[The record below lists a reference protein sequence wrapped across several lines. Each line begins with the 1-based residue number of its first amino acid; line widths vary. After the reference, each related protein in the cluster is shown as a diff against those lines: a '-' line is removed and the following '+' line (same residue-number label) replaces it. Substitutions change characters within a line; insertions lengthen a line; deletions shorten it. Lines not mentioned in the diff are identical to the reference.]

1 MTVFDTV
8 RIGDLALSNRLLM
21 APVKTGFAGPDG
33 TVTEQL
39 LAYYRRRAEGGVAA
53 IIVEPLY
60 IDVVGKEHP
69 RQLAIDSDHTIEGLR
84 RLVDNIHEGGAKV
97 IAHLNH
103 AGRAANPKASGRQPE
118 APSAVVCTST
128 GAVPQALDTARI
140 RDLVQAF
147 AQSARRAR
155 DVGFD
160 AVEIQCGLG
169 YLVAQFLSSLTNQ
182 RTDEYGVGTEQ
193 GERFAREVVA
203 AVRKAL
209 EDAIPVLARIS
220 ASEQVDGGLD
230 LNDGRRLARRL
241 VDWGI
246 SAVHVVT
253 GSACD
258 TPPWYYQHMSL
269 PEGINQELAGQIKA
283 EVDVP
288 IIVAGRLG
296 DPEHIEEVIRRGQSD
311 LVAMGRP
318 LVADPDLPLKMKEGR
333 SDEIVLCGSCLQ
345 GCLASVKAG
354 KGLGCIV
361 NPEVGHESEPETPAQ
376 QGRHVVVVGGWADGS
391 YRRAAKGPPGDVAGA
406 QWVGWAILRH
416 PAGSGQGGHGEASQ
430 LTVAASLPVRSGDRD
445 RSGGNG

>member
-1 MTVFDTV
+1 M
-8 RIGDLALSNRLLM
+8 
-21 APVKTGFAGPDG
+21 
-33 TVTEQL
+33 
-39 LAYYRRRAEGGVAA
+39 
-53 IIVEPLY
+53 
-60 IDVVGKEHP
+60 
-69 RQLAIDSDHTIEGLR
+69 
-84 RLVDNIHEGGAKV
+84 
-97 IAHLNH
+97 
-103 AGRAANPKASGRQPE
+103 
-118 APSAVVCTST
+118 
-128 GAVPQALDTARI
+128 
-140 RDLVQAF
+140 
-147 AQSARRAR
+147 
-155 DVGFD
+155 
-160 AVEIQCGLG
+160 
-169 YLVAQFLSSLTNQ
+169 AQFLSPLTNQ

-193 GERFAREVVA
+193 GERFAREVVG

-318 LVADPDLPLKMKEGR
+318 LVADLDLPLKMKEGR

-345 GCLASVKAG
+345 GCLANVK
-354 KGLGCIV
+354 
-361 NPEVGHESEPETPAQ
+361 N
-376 QGRHVVVVGGWADGS
+376 
-391 YRRAAKGPPGDVAGA
+391 RRRRTRPPGR
-406 QWVGWAILRH
+406 I
-416 PAGSGQGGHGEASQ
+416 PA
-430 LTVAASLPVRSGDRD
+430 VRGCCCWSWH
-445 RSGGNG
+445 SSCCCFS